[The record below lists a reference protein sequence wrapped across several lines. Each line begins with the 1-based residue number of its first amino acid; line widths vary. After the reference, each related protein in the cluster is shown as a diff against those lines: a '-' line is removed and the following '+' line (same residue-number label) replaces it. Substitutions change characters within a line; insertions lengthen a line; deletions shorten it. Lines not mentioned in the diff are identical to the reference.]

1 MNGRG
6 SWKIVVCLVALVLVS
21 GLLGSLVGQR
31 YARREFQ
38 QRSDPSHW
46 NETAMRDVERTVKP
60 TPEQRQKI
68 QDHLDVAVEELK
80 NVRAETIRRSAEIVI
95 RLVGEVENELTP
107 EQRAA
112 FERLKPKQ
120 SDLSDLDLL
129 NVETRKK

>member
-1 MNGRG
+1 MNGRN

-21 GLLGSLVGQR
+21 GLLGGLVGER

-68 QDHLDVAVEELK
+68 QDHLDAAVEELK
-80 NVRAETIRRSAEIVI
+80 NVRAETIRRSGEIVM
-95 RLVGEVENELTP
+95 RLVGQVENELTP
-107 EQRAA
+107 DQRVA

-120 SDLSDLDLL
+120 SDLADLDLL
-129 NVETRKK
+129 NVEPRKK